1 LAAEPAV
8 VHPASPLCQR
18 WRDGAHSWRHRS
30 EGGFDSSHYDV
41 VETPEAD
48 ARGFVVAHHYA
59 RTYPAAT
66 QRYGLYRGPSLVG
79 VVVLGVPMQA
89 RVLTNVFPD
98 LVPYDESLEL
108 SRLVLLDEV
117 PANAETWFLAH
128 AFRLAARCGV
138 RGVVSFSD
146 PVPRRVEG
154 RTVFAGHVGI
164 VYQAKGAVFC
174 GRSSPATKVLLR
186 DGTVLDNRALSK
198 VRGGE
203 QGHAYVERRL
213 VVAGAR
219 PPRAGRSG
227 RDWLAQALDEAG
239 ATRLR
244 HRGNYRYAFA
254 LGRSRDERRHV
265 RIATLAQPYPK
276 SLDDAA

>member
-1 LAAEPAV
+1 MASEPARL
-8 VHPASPLCQR
+8 HPASPFCQR

-30 EGGFDSSHYDV
+30 EGGFDASQYEVADV
-41 VETPEAD
+41 SEAD
-48 ARGFVVAHHYA
+48 ARRFVVAHHYA
-59 RTYPAAT
+59 RSYPAAA
-66 QRYGLYRGPSLVG
+66 QRFGLYRGPSLVG
-79 VVVLGVPMQA
+79 VVVLGVPMQE

-128 AFRLAARCGV
+128 AFRLAARCGL

-146 PVPRRVEG
+146 PVPRRVGG

-203 QGHAYVERRL
+203 QGHAYVQRRL
-213 VVAGAR
+213 VAAGAR
-219 PPRAGRSG
+219 PMRAGQSG
-227 RDWLAQALDEAG
+227 RDWLAHALEEAG

-254 LGRSRDERRHV
+254 VGRSPRERRQV
-265 RIATLAQPYPK
+265 RIAAPALPYPK
-276 SLDDAA
+276 SLDAA